1 MTLGIHSSRGA
12 ERYTREREIEPVRR
26 AFGGID
32 FDPCSCV
39 QAQKKILAVGTLNLR
54 ERGEDGLALPWT
66 DPGNL
71 RRPRSAWINPP
82 STKAGHRDASGERHH
97 EPAVW
102 WARTLRA
109 IRDGEIDRFAF
120 LFFTLESLR
129 HCALYDR
136 IPHPDDAP
144 FRRLWLY
151 ERPIFDDEDG
161 TPVKNAEG
169 GKGSPA
175 HAAVIVFGGD
185 LSAVRWE
192 ELSEIGRLSQ

>member
-1 MTLGIHSSRGA
+1 M
-12 ERYTREREIEPVRR
+12 
-26 AFGGID
+26 
-32 FDPCSCV
+32 
-39 QAQKKILAVGTLNLR
+39 
-54 ERGEDGLALPWT
+54 
-66 DPGNL
+66 
-71 RRPRSAWINPP
+71 NPP
-82 STKAGHRDASGERHH
+82 STKAGHRDASGVRHH

-109 IRDGEIDRFAF
+109 VRDGEIDRFAF

-129 HCALYDR
+129 HCAIYDQ
-136 IPHPDDAP
+136 IPHPDDSP

-185 LSAVRWE
+185 LSGVKWE
-192 ELSEIGRLSQ
+192 ELSEIGRLSK